1 MASQQ
6 RRCQSRAAG
15 SQKTLPFISVPPSEA
30 TDGGVSMTEE
40 EPVLTPAR
48 EEGTG
53 HDEDRVGSRTLVS
66 ANTGYGFPV
75 PQYCNYDGPP
85 HVFSNFRNGLR
96 RFWGPPPIQQ
106 TKTFVVVCCG
116 AGLDLTGPGHQRPDR
131 DRQQTWLLC
140 NARSGV

>member
-15 SQKTLPFISVPPSEA
+15 SQKTIPFISVPPSEA

-85 HVFSNFRNGLR
+85 HVFQISEMGFVDSGAPRQSNKQKHSSL
-96 RFWGPPPIQQ
+96 
-106 TKTFVVVCCG
+106 FVV
-116 AGLDLTGPGHQRPDR
+116 GPA
-131 DRQQTWLLC
+131 WI
-140 NARSGV
+140 